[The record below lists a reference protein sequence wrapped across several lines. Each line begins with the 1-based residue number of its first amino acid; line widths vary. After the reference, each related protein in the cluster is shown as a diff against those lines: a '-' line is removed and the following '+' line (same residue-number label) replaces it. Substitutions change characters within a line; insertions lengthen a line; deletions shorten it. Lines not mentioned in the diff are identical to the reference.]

1 MQMVWLWHC
10 HSVRYTTLAGDRLSG
25 HCAPYITVMVL
36 VPPSKQH
43 DWSVWSC
50 RNVCRLQCTGG
61 EDLLSRLGRI
71 SHVQRCDVRLP
82 QCGDVCAAVVP
93 RVSMWVVEITS
104 FWRKIFEEHHEFR
117 RLLFSLHP
125 HHTVHIQ
132 KLLLCSYGLTML
144 NQEFWNTRCSWQS
157 KNFRSVFS
165 EGLLHFVILGESIKS
180 RIVKSLIEVYITRK
194 F

>member
-1 MQMVWLWHC
+1 MCRWFVSWHC
-10 HSVRYTTLAGDRLSG
+10 VLQGISCQGILHPTLQSRCWCHPPRSTTGQREGVVTSLTRWHNLCVLNYTGR
-25 HCAPYITVMVL
+25 
-36 VPPSKQH
+36 
-43 DWSVWSC
+43 
-50 RNVCRLQCTGG
+50 

-71 SHVQRCDVRLP
+71 SHVQRYDVRLP
-82 QCGDVCAAVVP
+82 QCGAVVP